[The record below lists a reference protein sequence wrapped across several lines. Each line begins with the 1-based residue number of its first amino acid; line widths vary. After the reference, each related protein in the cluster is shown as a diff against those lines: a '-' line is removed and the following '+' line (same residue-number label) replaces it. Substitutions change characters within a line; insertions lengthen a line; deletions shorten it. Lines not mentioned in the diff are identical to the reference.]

1 MENIIQMFQTTNQR
15 ERDIYIPLY
24 YGEKD
29 PLGSLELHFQVV
41 GSLHEM
47 GMLVLGEPSSCSYFI
62 AITSANQANFSGSSQ
77 QDSMGARFN
86 GLNWGFIYS
95 CTWTGRGVSQLGG
108 KQVLTHESVAGYE
121 KCVRL
126 QSP

>member
-1 MENIIQMFQTTNQR
+1 MENIIQMFQTTNQRER

-62 AITSANQANFSGSSQ
+62 AITYSQSSKLWWIQ
-77 QDSMGARFN
+77 PTRFN
-86 GLNWGFIYS
+86 GGQI
-95 CTWTGRGVSQLGG
+95 
-108 KQVLTHESVAGYE
+108 
-121 KCVRL
+121 
-126 QSP
+126 